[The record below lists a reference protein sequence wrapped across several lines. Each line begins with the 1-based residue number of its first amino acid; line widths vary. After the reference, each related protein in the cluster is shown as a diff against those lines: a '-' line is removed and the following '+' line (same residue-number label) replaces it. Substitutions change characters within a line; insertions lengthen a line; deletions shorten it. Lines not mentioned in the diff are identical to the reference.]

1 MASSTSRWSS
11 TSRGM
16 MSCVR
21 VWLDVTVYDFASFST
36 VCQAQEERLEI
47 LLNDVPFESFNF
59 PHRLAAFSKLRKT

>member
-1 MASSTSRWSS
+1 
-11 TSRGM
+11 